1 MKVTEMLSL
10 LSAFDEV
17 YASSHL
23 TNPEKAVIGSEVL
36 LRLPHVGLFTASD
49 DTLKAVV
56 RSISD
61 RVAQLEETVG
71 RNGATQGTVQ
81 GTTQGTQEAKR
92 TETASKASTKGQTG
106 RGVLRSAA
114 KDA

>member
-10 LSAFDEV
+10 LAAFDQV

-23 TNPEKAVIGSEVL
+23 TNPEKAAIGAEIL
-36 LRLPHVGLFTASD
+36 LRLPHEGLFAASD
-49 DTLKAVV
+49 DTLKAVI
-56 RSISD
+56 RTISE

-71 RNGATQGTVQ
+71 RTGNTQGTV
-81 GTTQGTQEAKR
+81 QGTQEAKR
-92 TETASKASTKGQTG
+92 TETASKASPKGQTG
-106 RGVLRSAA
+106 RGVLRSSA

>member
-71 RNGATQGTVQ
+71 RD
-81 GTTQGTQEAKR
+81 GTTQGTSEDKR
-92 TETASKASTKGQTG
+92 TEAAPKASAKNPKGGRVLREASK
-106 RGVLRSAA
+106 
-114 KDA
+114 DA

>member
-10 LSAFDEV
+10 LAAFDQV

-23 TNPEKAVIGSEVL
+23 TNPEKAAIGAEIL
-36 LRLPHVGLFTASD
+36 LRLPHEGLFAASD

-56 RSISD
+56 RTISE
-61 RVAQLEETVG
+61 RVAQLEESVG
-71 RNGATQGTVQ
+71 RDGTAA
-81 GTTQGTQEAKR
+81 GTSEDKR
-92 TETASKASTKGQTG
+92 TETAQKASPKNPKGG
-106 RGVLRSAA
+106 RVLREAS